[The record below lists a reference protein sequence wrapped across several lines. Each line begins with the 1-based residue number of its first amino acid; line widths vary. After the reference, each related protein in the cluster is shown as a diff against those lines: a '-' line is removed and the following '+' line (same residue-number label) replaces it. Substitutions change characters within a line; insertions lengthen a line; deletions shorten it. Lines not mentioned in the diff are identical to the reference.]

1 MLDLQFYIC
10 QHLIKVLGQP
20 SDPTHNLSLTDP
32 DQNKLAILY
41 LIVLQRLKPSNL
53 VAPLILL
60 FPLSFFSASFV
71 FVFFFFYNFMF
82 IASLVLSFLDLRPSF
97 LLSFFFFFFLFL
109 FFLSFFGFPFL
120 FLFLFASPSS
130 YLFFSLFLVSFLL
143 IRVRTIRRVD
153 GWIDG
158 WVDA

>member
-97 LLSFFFFFFLFL
+97 LLSFFFFFFYSSSFFLFL
-109 FFLSFFGFPFL
+109 VFLFFFFFFSLLPRPIFFFLSFL
-120 FLFLFASPSS
+120 
-130 YLFFSLFLVSFLL
+130 SLSF
-143 IRVRTIRRVD
+143 
-153 GWIDG
+153 
-158 WVDA
+158 